1 MRMNPNSLFAI
12 LLRSPWWVSFL
23 VAFGIGAV
31 ARLLLPESLTP
42 YAWFFALPFAAVG
55 CAAVWQQWR
64 QPGAEDVAATLD
76 RIRGAGW
83 EAFSAALGEAY
94 RRQGHAVSAAAPA
107 GADLEL
113 ERDGRLTLVAC
124 KRWKAATTGIEPLK
138 ELAAA
143 REKRGARYATYVSA
157 GELSSRAQ
165 AFARENDIQVLQGAE
180 LAALLAPTLP
190 KETKT

>member
-31 ARLLLPESLTP
+31 ARLLLPETLTP

-55 CAAVWQQWR
+55 CAAAWQQWR
-64 QPGAEDVAATLD
+64 QPGPEDVAATLD
-76 RIRGAGW
+76 GVRGAGW
-83 EAFSAALGEAY
+83 DAFSAALGEAF
-94 RRQGHAVSAAAPA
+94 RRQGHALSPSATA

-113 ERDGRLTLVAC
+113 EREGRITMVAC
-124 KRWKAATTGIEPLK
+124 KRWKAAATGVEPLQ

-143 REKRGARYATYVSA
+143 RERRGARYATYVSA
-157 GELSSRAQ
+157 GELSPKAQ
-165 AFARENDIQVLQGAE
+165 AFARENDIQVLQGAA
-180 LAALLAPTLP
+180 LAALLSPHLR
-190 KETKT
+190 KENKA